1 MKKILISGITGQDG
15 SYLAELYLN
24 KGYEVH
30 GIVRRSSTLER
41 KRIDHLFNIN
51 NNRFEQ
57 NIKLHYGDLNDI
69 GALIRVIAQ
78 IQPSV
83 VVNLAAQSHVGVSF
97 EVPIETGH
105 VTGLGALAIFEAVRI
120 VNDKIRI
127 YQAGSSEMFGGMDGR
142 DILNEKSEFN
152 PKSPYA
158 AAKVF
163 AHHSAKVYRES
174 YGMFIANGILFNHES
189 PRRGENFVSRKI
201 TLAAAR
207 ISLGTQSKLKLG
219 NIESRRDWGHAQE
232 YARAIDLIMTSE
244 SADDYVVATGKSY
257 SVKQFADLAFSFVG
271 LDYKEYLEI
280 DQNLYRPN
288 EVDELIGDPTKI
300 RQKLGWVHEKELADL
315 VADMMKSDLD
325 ALAKQ

>member
-78 IQPSV
+78 IQPSL

-142 DILNEKSEFN
+142 DILSEKSEFN

-163 AHHSAKVYRES
+163 AHNSARIYRDS
-174 YGMFIANGILFNHES
+174 YGMFISNGILFNHES

-201 TLAAAR
+201 TMAAAR

-232 YARAIDLIMTSE
+232 YARAIDLIMTAE

-271 LDYKEYLEI
+271 LDYNKYVEI
-280 DQNLYRPN
+280 DQNLFRPN
-288 EVDELIGDPTKI
+288 EVDELTGDPTKI

-325 ALAKQ
+325 ALVK